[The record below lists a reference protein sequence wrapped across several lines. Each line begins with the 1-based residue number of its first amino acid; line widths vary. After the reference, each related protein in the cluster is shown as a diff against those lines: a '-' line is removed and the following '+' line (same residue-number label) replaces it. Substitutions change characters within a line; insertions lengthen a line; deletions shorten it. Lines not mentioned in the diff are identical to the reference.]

1 MTKYERRT
9 FFERLCQLRAEYRA
23 THHAATRMTVD
34 AAIAFGNAALSE
46 DVVID
51 LDPTP
56 APKAHRRA
64 A

>member
-9 FFERLCQLRAEYRA
+9 FFERLCQLREAYRA
-23 THHAATRMTVD
+23 TEHVATRMTVD
-34 AAIAFGNAALSE
+34 AALAYGNAALAD

-51 LDPTP
+51 LEIEPSKP
-56 APKAHRRA
+56 AQRRA